1 MFVISISFE
10 SIKEEHVWN
19 HRVTEK
25 ITFREEKKST
35 MLRYKS
41 PLVKTL
47 YSLFYAPFLVPGLWE
62 EAQTLSTK
70 VISDFEVVPD
80 SPLEAIR
87 VTLES
92 YDLDIYEASLIVQAK
107 LKGYRYF
114 MYHYPIASF
123 LVGVPLLFPV
133 IILILSAK
141 VYCVSY
147 SKQKKLLSSGGS
159 FSEEKD
165 LDFAKSESICLFQW
179 DESIYFCM

>member
-70 VISDFEVVPD
+70 VISDFEVVP
-80 SPLEAIR
+80 
-87 VTLES
+87 
-92 YDLDIYEASLIVQAK
+92 
-107 LKGYRYF
+107 
-114 MYHYPIASF
+114 
-123 LVGVPLLFPV
+123 
-133 IILILSAK
+133 
-141 VYCVSY
+141 VS
-147 SKQKKLLSSGGS
+147 KCQ
-159 FSEEKD
+159 
-165 LDFAKSESICLFQW
+165 
-179 DESIYFCM
+179 